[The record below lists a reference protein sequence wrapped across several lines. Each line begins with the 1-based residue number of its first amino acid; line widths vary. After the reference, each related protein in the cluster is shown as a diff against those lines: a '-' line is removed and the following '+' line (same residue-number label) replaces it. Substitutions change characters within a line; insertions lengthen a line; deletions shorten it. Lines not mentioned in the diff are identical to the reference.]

1 MMYHLTIKDAAEQVR
16 QGKFNPFMMKK
27 RDKDVTVMSVLQTVC
42 MELGLPVDYV
52 LSKGRQR
59 EKVMARQIT
68 AYILKRN
75 TDYTTT
81 YIGNELGGLDHT
93 TIVHSSKVVSNVM
106 EVDKG
111 YSELVRRIEI
121 FAIQ

>member
-1 MMYHLTIKDAAEQVR
+1 MMYHLTIRDAAEQVR
-16 QGKFNPFMMKK
+16 QGKFNPFMIKK
-27 RDKDVTVMSVLQTVC
+27 RDKDVTVMSVLQAVC
-42 MELGLPVDYV
+42 RELGLPVDYV

-93 TIVHSSKVVSNVM
+93 TIVHSSKVVSAVM
-106 EVDKG
+106 DVDRG
-111 YSELVRRIEI
+111 YAELVRRIEI
-121 FAIQ
+121 LAIQ

>member
-1 MMYHLTIKDAAEQVR
+1 MMYHLTIKDASDQVR

-27 RDKDVTVMSVLQTVC
+27 RTKDVTVMSVLQTVC
-42 MELGLPVDYV
+42 TELGLPVDHV
-52 LSKGRQR
+52 MSKGRQR

-68 AYILKRN
+68 SYILKRN

-106 EVDKG
+106 DVDKN
-111 YSELVRRIEI
+111 YAALVRRIEI
-121 FAIQ
+121 LAIQ

>member
-1 MMYHLTIKDAAEQVR
+1 MMYHLTIRDAAEQVR

-27 RDKDVTVMSVLQTVC
+27 RGKDVTVMSVLQTVC
-42 MELGLPVDYV
+42 RELGLPVDYV

-68 AYILKRN
+68 SYILKRN

-121 FAIQ
+121 LAIQ